1 MTRLQL
7 HFHQLIVPSL
17 LFTRR
22 TMKSRLLKMRL
33 WHCSMVTRGPRT
45 TTSSSVP
52 NPNPNETSSFVVPS
66 SSLLSAHSVISLIY
80 DDDMITLVHLYI

>member
-7 HFHQLIVPSL
+7 HFHQLVVPPS
-17 LFTRR
+17 FTRR
-22 TMKSRLLKMRL
+22 AMKSRLLKM
-33 WHCSMVTRGPRT
+33 SGPRT

-52 NPNPNETSSFVVPS
+52 NPNPNETSSFVVLS